1 MKRDDSAESTSQ
13 HFTDTTAEAVPA
25 KPRPSRRAKVSTLAD
40 DPLWY
45 KDAIIY
51 QVHIKSFFDANND
64 GVGDFPGL
72 IAKLDY
78 IAELGVSAIWL
89 LPFYPSPRRDDI
101 GDVKRFIQEAH
112 ARGLHVITELVINH
126 TSDQH
131 PWFQRARR
139 AKPGSNHRNY
149 YVWSDTDKK
158 YEKTRIIFIDTEPSN
173 WTHDPVAGQYYWHRF
188 YAHQPDLNFDNP
200 AVLRE
205 VLQVMRFWLD
215 LGIDGLRLD
224 AVPYLVEREGT
235 NNENLPETHAILKKI
250 RATID
255 AEYPN
260 RMLLAEAN
268 QWPEDVQEYFGNED
282 ECHMAFHFP
291 LMPRIY
297 MSIASEDRFP
307 ITDIMKQTPDLPE
320 TNQWAIFLRNHDE
333 LTLEMVTDSERDY
346 LWNTYASDRRA
357 RLNLGIRRRLAP
369 LMERDRRRIELINS
383 LLLSMP
389 GTPVIYYG
397 DELGMGDNIH
407 LGDRDGVR
415 TPMQWSSDRNGGF
428 SRADPEQLVLPPVMG
443 SLYGFDAVNVEAQS
457 RDPHSLLNW
466 TRRMLA
472 TRRSKHTFGRG
483 TIRFLKPSNRKILA
497 YLRELPGQ
505 PPILCVANLSRAPQ
519 AVELDLSEFNGAV
532 PIEMTADSVFPAI
545 GQLTYLL
552 TFPPYGFLWFLL
564 CEGGGRPTWSQA
576 PSEPLPDFVTIVI
589 REGQA
594 GPTPENV
601 RLLESEVLPSWLGR
615 RRWYAS
621 KDQKLHAVRL
631 AALTTIPEAGFA
643 FTEIEADVGNHTER
657 YVLPLAITWG
667 ADTTTPLFM
676 QLALARVR
684 RGRNVGHLTDAFAL
698 PQFAYGTLRKL
709 RERAAVA
716 TFQKS
721 TIHFIP
727 TDRFADLDLGDAPEI
742 RWLAAEQSNSSLVI
756 ADKIVLKLVR
766 RLLKGMHPEAEMSRY
781 LTQLGYANTAPLY
794 GEVVRVD
801 PENVPHTLCILQGFV
816 DNQGDAWNWAL
827 DTLRR
832 SIDELALA
840 VDGANNENQANQ
852 DRVNEEEATE
862 GYASYMG
869 IIGKRLGELHVAL
882 ATPSDNPAF
891 DPELAD
897 SKQVQAWIDGTQKLL
912 ANALELLEKN
922 VDQLGE
928 DAALLG
934 RSVLDRK
941 DKLVEAVSKLVKPDA
956 HALRTRIHG
965 DFHLGQVLVAQG
977 DAFLID
983 FEGEPARELE
993 ERRAKS
999 SPLRDVAGLL
1009 RSLSYASAAA
1019 QSTMEAAPQNRP
1031 AWLGLPVRG
1040 LAALTSRL
1048 LGDTGAAPHSP
1059 AAASAPPAASE
1070 GDYE

>member
-1 MKRDDSAESTSQ
+1 
-13 HFTDTTAEAVPA
+13 
-25 KPRPSRRAKVSTLAD
+25 
-40 DPLWY
+40 
-45 KDAIIY
+45 
-51 QVHIKSFFDANND
+51 
-64 GVGDFPGL
+64 
-72 IAKLDY
+72 
-78 IAELGVSAIWL
+78 
-89 LPFYPSPRRDDI
+89 
-101 GDVKRFIQEAH
+101 
-112 ARGLHVITELVINH
+112 
-126 TSDQH
+126 
-131 PWFQRARR
+131 
-139 AKPGSNHRNY
+139 
-149 YVWSDTDKK
+149 
-158 YEKTRIIFIDTEPSN
+158 
-173 WTHDPVAGQYYWHRF
+173 
-188 YAHQPDLNFDNP
+188 
-200 AVLRE
+200 
-205 VLQVMRFWLD
+205 
-215 LGIDGLRLD
+215 
-224 AVPYLVEREGT
+224 
-235 NNENLPETHAILKKI
+235 
-250 RATID
+250 
-255 AEYPN
+255 
-260 RMLLAEAN
+260 
-268 QWPEDVQEYFGNED
+268 
-282 ECHMAFHFP
+282 
-291 LMPRIY
+291 
-297 MSIASEDRFP
+297 
-307 ITDIMKQTPDLPE
+307 
-320 TNQWAIFLRNHDE
+320 
-333 LTLEMVTDSERDY
+333 
-346 LWNTYASDRRA
+346 
-357 RLNLGIRRRLAP
+357 
-369 LMERDRRRIELINS
+369 
-383 LLLSMP
+383 
-389 GTPVIYYG
+389 
-397 DELGMGDNIH
+397 
-407 LGDRDGVR
+407 
-415 TPMQWSSDRNGGF
+415 
-428 SRADPEQLVLPPVMG
+428 
-443 SLYGFDAVNVEAQS
+443 
-457 RDPHSLLNW
+457 
-466 TRRMLA
+466 MLA

-912 ANALELLEKN
+912 ASALELLEKN

-1019 QSTMEAAPQNRP
+1019 QSTMEAAPQMTADRKRALFERFRAAAAEAFLTEYRAATQAASQRLVAPEHEQALLDLFLIEKAAYEIRYEAANRP